1 MSRRTSQI
9 TAKRDD
15 RLRRV
20 SLIPVR
26 PDEGRLSQ
34 HIADSQS
41 RQRELVFMLRVF
53 GCLPDTGVSERP
65 EAGVRKASGEETA
78 GEWSP
83 AVVSAYGDWAP
94 VIDLIGGFEQGRR
107 LRGVCDWSPRAG
119 SGRRCRGERS
129 AFWRSEWALTV
140 AIGGAWPLPGGYRP
154 GPGAM
159 MRGGGKSVVVMSC
172 RARAMGWTRAEA
184 RSQVRRSG
192 R

>member
-1 MSRRTSQI
+1 MTAFEGWASPAGQI
-9 TAKRDD
+9 GNVAFPPNAVIQLRVFE
-15 RLRRV
+15 RLF
-20 SLIPVR
+20 L
-26 PDEGRLSQ
+26 
-34 HIADSQS
+34 
-41 RQRELVFMLRVF
+41 LRVF
-53 GCLPDTGVSERP
+53 GRLPDTGVSERT

-78 GEWSP
+78 GELSP

-94 VIDLIGGFEQGRR
+94 VFDLIGGFEQGRRLRR

-129 AFWRSEWALTV
+129 AFWRSEWALRV

-154 GPGAM
+154 GPGTV
-159 MRGGGKSVVVMSC
+159 MRSGGKSVVVMSC